1 MTYAQKRRAAHR
13 TTSDVW
19 MRLAGQ
25 LAVAADLA
33 SQAANAARRHDAHA
47 LAAFVDHLRLV
58 AFDAARLHNTNR
70 EYLDK
75 EIKS

>member
-1 MTYAQKRRAAHR
+1 MSFAKKQRAAHR

-25 LAVAADLA
+25 LAVAADFA
-33 SQAANAARRHDAHA
+33 IQAANAARIHDAHA
-47 LAAFVDHLRLV
+47 LDALVDHLRLV
-58 AFDAARLHNTNR
+58 VFDTARLHSTNR
-70 EYLDK
+70 EHLNK